1 MSQPGSESSRRCSL
15 LEWDSELFGR
25 RIARFEGACYTRAD
39 ADATR
44 RFCAEHCVDCV
55 YILLD
60 AADTASLATAQASG
74 ADFVDVRMTLEGP
87 LDAVTE
93 PADQA
98 RGPETSGEIRPA
110 TERDLPDLRRL
121 AAAGHRR
128 TRFYADSR
136 FAADRVDRLYQT
148 WIEKSC
154 RGYADAVFVIEVAR
168 EAAGYVTCH
177 LDDGVTGRIGLI
189 AVRQDLRGHG
199 VGAQLL
205 RAARRCFLDAGCRSW
220 TVATQGSN
228 VAALRLYQTYGFHVA
243 AVQVWFHLWP
253 AEADRGRL

>member
-1 MSQPGSESSRRCSL
+1 MSQPASEFPRRCSL

-44 RFCAEHCVDCV
+44 RFCAEHGIDCV
-55 YILLD
+55 YLLLD
-60 AADTASLATAQASG
+60 AADAASIAAAQACG
-74 ADFVDVRMTLEGP
+74 ADFVDVRMTLEGA
-87 LDAVTE
+87 LEIVTE
-93 PADQA
+93 PEPQP
-98 RGPETSGEIRPA
+98 RGPEVACEIRLA
-110 TERDLPDLRRL
+110 TERDLPALRRL
-121 AAAGHRR
+121 AATGHRR

-154 RGYADAVFVIEVAR
+154 GGYADAVFVIDVAR
-168 EAAGYVTCH
+168 AAAGYVTCH

-189 AVRQDLRGHG
+189 AVRQDLRGQG

-205 RAARRCFLDAGCRSW
+205 RAARGRFLGAGCRSW

-253 AEADRGRL
+253 AEAERGRL